1 MHELNYTTLFI
12 FIFIQNIYF
21 SKLLVTKSIR
31 KIKNH
36 GFHLITYRVA
46 SIYFLS
52 THVIFYIL
60 LTIFNDC
67 VLPIGFSARLAIN
80 WTAFRTVSDKESS
93 SLWTIDSKGQ
103 KLRISIFPWFNCAK
117 EQSKRQTYLLT
128 RESLLVTYW
137 QSLLI

>member
-1 MHELNYTTLFI
+1 MLSKI
-12 FIFIQNIYF
+12 FLSI
-21 SKLLVTKSIR
+21 LVTKSEC

-36 GFHLITYRVA
+36 GFHLMTYKVA

-52 THVIFYIL
+52 THVIFSIL

-67 VLPIGFSARLAIN
+67 ALPIGFSARLAIN
-80 WTAFRTVSDKESS
+80 WTAFKTVSDKESS

-103 KLRISIFPWFNCAK
+103 KLRISIFPWFNCAN
-117 EQSKRQTYLLT
+117 EQSKRQASLLT

-137 QSLLI
+137 QRLLM